1 MSYAGTDNM
10 TLAKMNAML
19 NKAGFDDAEIARG
32 LRLKRTGMQKLAVRL
47 GVTEHE
53 ASQMLDQ
60 LINRLRDDEERVAES
75 YRSIVEGSRY
85 GYERDRL
92 GNVTVRDSHSGK
104 EIFLR
109 GATAAELL
117 KAVKLGDEQE
127 ILAGYLTETVTE
139 NVGEEDDSYADE
151 IKADRGSYNFPWT
164 YERQQGTGTAEY
176 SGRGDTFKIQLVS
189 VRDAQG
195 EEIEAEG
202 PMKSALTN
210 QAFKF
215 IGQV

>member
-1 MSYAGTDNM
+1 MSYTGTDNM
-10 TLAKMNAML
+10 TLAKLNAML

-32 LRLKRTGMQKLAVRL
+32 LRLKQSGMHKLSVRL
-47 GVTEHE
+47 GVDEHK

-60 LINRLRDDEERVAES
+60 LINRLRYDAERVAEN
-75 YRSIVEGSRY
+75 YRSILEGSRY

-117 KAVKLGDEQE
+117 KAVKLGDEQD

-139 NVGEEDDSYADE
+139 DAGEEDSYAEE
-151 IKADRGSYNFPWT
+151 IKTDRGSYNFPWSF
-164 YERQQGTGTAEY
+164 ERQQGTGTAEY
-176 SGRGDTFKIQLVS
+176 TGRGDSFKINLVS
-189 VRDAQG
+189 VRDADG
-195 EEIEAEG
+195 DEIDAEG
-202 PMKSALTN
+202 PMRSALTN

>member
-32 LRLKRTGMQKLAVRL
+32 LRLKQSGMQKLSARL
-47 GVTEHE
+47 GVSEQE

-60 LINRLRDDEERVAES
+60 LINRLRDDAERVAES
-75 YRSIVEGSRY
+75 YRSILEGSRY

-117 KAVKLGDEQE
+117 KAVKLGDEQQ

-139 NVGEEDDSYADE
+139 DAGEEDSYADE
-151 IKADRGSYNFPWT
+151 IKTDRGSYNFPWSF
-164 YERQQGTGTAEY
+164 ERQQGTGTAEY
-176 SGRGDTFKIQLVS
+176 TGRGDSFKINLVS
-189 VRDAQG
+189 IRDQDG
-195 EEIEAEG
+195 DEIDAEG
-202 PMKSALTN
+202 PMRSALTN